1 MYNSHF
7 FPTYMFYNKKLS
19 ELNPISVNYIKYKE
33 ENTSN
38 DEDEDDFNSSY
49 LYKSELLHAFHM
61 ETFDIDILNN
71 KITELYNFLIEKKE
85 SIDSVKRLLE
95 CARKCSHKTPHQL
108 DELSGFIILF
118 CYELF
123 HITHICLTELFQE
136 DDIMNAH
143 LLCLENNI
151 KILD

>member
-1 MYNSHF
+1 MYHSQF
-7 FPTYMFYNKKLS
+7 FPTYMFYDKKLS
-19 ELNPISVNYIKYKE
+19 ELNPISQNYNKHKQE
-33 ENTSN
+33 ETS
-38 DEDEDDFNSSY
+38 EDDEFNSSY

-61 ETFDIDILNN
+61 ETFDNDILNN
-71 KITELYNFLIEKKE
+71 KITELYNFLIEKKDT
-85 SIDSVKRLLE
+85 SDSVKKLLE
-95 CARKCSHKTPHQL
+95 CASKCSHKTPHQL

-136 DDIMNAH
+136 DDIMNQH

>member
-1 MYNSHF
+1 MYHSQF
-7 FPTYMFYNKKLS
+7 FPTYMFYDKKLS
-19 ELNPISVNYIKYKE
+19 ELNPISANYIKYKE
-33 ENTSN
+33 ETPSD
-38 DEDEDDFNSSY
+38 DEDADFNSSY

-61 ETFDIDILNN
+61 ETFDNDILNN

-85 SIDSVKRLLE
+85 TSDSVKKLLE
-95 CARKCSHKTPHQL
+95 CAKKCSYKTPHEL

-123 HITHICLTELFQE
+123 HITHICLTEFFQE
-136 DDIMNAH
+136 DDIMNDH
-143 LLCLENNI
+143 ILCLENNI

>member
-1 MYNSHF
+1 MYHSQF
-7 FPTYMFYNKKLS
+7 FPTYMFYDKKLS
-19 ELNPISVNYIKYKE
+19 ELNPISANYSKHTKE
-33 ENTSN
+33 PL
-38 DEDEDDFNSSY
+38 DEDHYDEFNSSY

-61 ETFDIDILNN
+61 ETFDNDILNN

-85 SIDSVKRLLE
+85 SIDSVKKLLE
-95 CARKCSHKTPHQL
+95 CASKCSYKTPHQL

-136 DDIMNAH
+136 DYIMDNH
-143 LLCLENNI
+143 ILCLENNI